1 MCRTCL
7 TRRAL
12 ATLPFG
18 ALPFGALPAHAQP
31 PPEPPIEP
39 RFRRAPPRD
48 GRRRIALTLDACN
61 GGFDLRI
68 AQTLIAHRIRATIFL
83 TADWIRANPGG
94 LALLRAHP
102 ALFGFENHGA
112 HHVPAVL
119 GEARLWGL
127 KPAGT
132 LDAVRAEVAG
142 GAAAIR
148 AATGTAPR
156 WFRGATARYSPA
168 AIPAIRAMGF
178 AIAAYSLNADDGA
191 SLPAAAVAARL
202 AGARDGDVVIGHINQ
217 PTRPA
222 GQGWADALGQAIAT
236 WSTLDDLNPILLPPP
251 A

>member
-7 TRRAL
+7 TRRGL
-12 ATLPFG
+12 AA
-18 ALPFGALPAHAQP
+18 ALPFAARSARAA
-31 PPEPPIEP
+31 PPILEP
-39 RFRRAPPRD
+39 RFRRQPLRPLAHP
-48 GRRRIALTLDACN
+48 GLRRIALTLDACN

-68 AQTLIAHRIRATIFL
+68 ARALIAHRIRATIFI
-83 TADWIRANPGG
+83 TGDWIRANPAG

-148 AATGTAPR
+148 TATGTAPR
-156 WFRGATARYSPA
+156 WFRGATARYSPE

-178 AIAAYSLNADDGA
+178 AIAAYSLNADEGA

-202 AGARDGDVVIGHINQ
+202 AAARDGDVVIGHINQ
-217 PTRPA
+217 PSRPA
-222 GQGWADALGQAIAT
+222 GQGWAEGLARASAA
-236 WSTLDDLNPILLPPP
+236 WSTLDELNPILEPLPT
-251 A
+251 